1 MDDYTYTN
9 HLWLTI
15 IGLVFLVVLVFTL
28 RSELSYL
35 LEFRKQRLQFILSLL
50 SIFLTI
56 VLSLTCLLHWMISP
70 FTVFATL
77 LILGPL
83 VLVIALLILLLRTR
97 TVAALARSRM
107 EEQKKLIVEV
117 QEIIDEKKRERIRE
131 GKRARG
137 EKLDD

>member
-1 MDDYTYTN
+1 MDDYTYIN

-15 IGLVFLVVLVFTL
+15 IGLVFLVVLVFTIRL
-28 RSELSYL
+28 ELSYL

-56 VLSLTCLLHWMISP
+56 LLTLTCLLHWMISP
-70 FTVFATL
+70 VTVFSTL
-77 LILGPL
+77 LILAPL
-83 VLVIALLILLLRTR
+83 VLVLALCILLLRTR

-107 EEQKKLIVEV
+107 EEQKKLVMEV
-117 QEIIDEKKRERIRE
+117 QDIIDEKKRERIRE

-137 EKLDD
+137 EELDD

>member
-28 RSELSYL
+28 RSEMSYL

-56 VLSLTCLLHWMISP
+56 VLSLTCLMHQWISP
-70 FTVFATL
+70 FTVFAIL
-77 LILGPL
+77 LILAPL
-83 VLVIALLILLLRTR
+83 VLVIALFILLLRTR
-97 TVAALARSRM
+97 TVAALAKARM
-107 EEQKKLIVEV
+107 EEQKKLVIEV
-117 QEIIDEKKRERIRE
+117 QEMIDEKKRERIRD

-137 EKLDD
+137 EKLND